1 MHKFNFIKIVAILLA
16 LIPVIAFAQTPRNEL
31 TPGSKSP
38 QTGEKQIE
46 PVIQLWKLDGYGA
59 FRDSIRLDTLLDNY
73 HLYNPVYKDAITVSY
88 VGNYGTP
95 YLNHNFFKR
104 NSDID
109 FFFLRTRGAYLLTP
123 ERVEY
128 YNTRTPYTLLDF
140 SQSEHRTRK
149 NETRFNV
156 LHTQNIS
163 PYWNF
168 TFRYDQARS
177 VGQYKNQ
184 DAKNNFVTLYS
195 SYNKDK
201 LRIHGGFIT
210 NSIQNKENGGLDGD
224 DQIFS
229 GDDTDLLNVNLTST
243 QSIFSN
249 FYVFANGEY
258 RIGRYIETGEERVIE
273 AAEGEPEQVIPVTE
287 FKPLVGFLYSF
298 EYQNHKKEFIEDEDT
313 TTFFRETFYDDNYT
327 KDSIRFRKIENILQI
342 KQYENPDS
350 KTSFG
355 KRVYLGNELNSR
367 SMPEEFVEIAYPFDF
382 PEHIFGTQPENWG
395 IDSMVQRKYFNN
407 SNVYV
412 GGGIFRQTGS
422 FWKWNFDGKIYVL
435 GRRSGQTE
443 LSGIISKPLKLFGDS
458 LAGLNITGQIENRV
472 PEYFQEEFYAK
483 HNRWKNN
490 LKMEQRMIAK
500 GSLKAPGRN
509 LELGFNYSLI
519 NNFIY
524 NDTAGVPSQFG
535 GQLLVLA
542 AHADKDFAL
551 NNFHFRTRLLWQKSS
566 NENVLHLPDFST
578 FVSANYN
585 FVISKVMFTSIGIDT
600 RYNTNYYADAYDPS
614 TGFFHIQNE
623 KKLGNFPYIDAHVNL
638 RLKRTR
644 AFFKMI
650 NIGSEFIDR
659 EYFTTP
665 HYPMNRMTFRLG
677 VAWAFYD

>member
-1 MHKFNFIKIVAILLA
+1 MHKFNFIKIVVALLT
-16 LIPVIAFAQTPRNEL
+16 LVPVIVFAQTPRNEL
-31 TPGSKSP
+31 SQEPETPQP
-38 QTGEKQIE
+38 DEKQIE

-59 FRDSIRLDTLLDNY
+59 FRDSLRLDTLLENY
-73 HLYNPVYKDAITVSY
+73 HLYNPIYNDAITVSY

-104 NSDID
+104 SSDVD
-109 FFFLRTRGAYLLTP
+109 FFFLKTRDAYLLTP

-156 LHTQNIS
+156 LHTQNVS

-243 QSIFSN
+243 QSKFSN

-258 RIGRYIETGEERVIE
+258 RVGRYIETGEERVIE
-273 AAEGEPEQVIPVTE
+273 AAEGEPEQIIPVTE

-313 TTFFRETFYDDNYT
+313 TTFFRETFYDPNYI

-342 KQYENPDS
+342 KQYENPDR

-355 KRVYLGNELNSR
+355 KRAFIGQQHVLMS
-367 SMPEEFVEIAYPFDF
+367 F
-382 PEHIFGTQPENWG
+382 PGTWEG
-395 IDSMVQRKYFNN
+395 IDNRQRKPF
-407 SNVYV
+407 SNVYA

-422 FWKWNFDGKIYVL
+422 FWRWNFEGKIYLL
-435 GRRSGQTE
+435 GRNAGQTE
-443 LSGIISKPLKLFGDS
+443 LSGIITKPLKLFGDS

-472 PEYFQEEFYAK
+472 PEFFQEEFYAK

-490 LKMEQRMIAK
+490 LKMEQRMTAK

-542 AHADKDFAL
+542 AHADKNFVL

-566 NENVLHLPDFST
+566 NINVLHLPDFSA

-585 FVISKVMFTSIGIDT
+585 FVISKVMFTSIGIDA
-600 RYNTNYYADAYDPS
+600 RYNTMFYADDYDPS
-614 TGFFHIQNE
+614 TGLFHLQNE
-623 KKLGNFPYIDAHVNL
+623 KKLGNYPYIDAHVNL

-644 AFFKMI
+644 VFFKMI
-650 NIGSEFIDR
+650 NIGTEFIDR
-659 EYFTTP
+659 EYFTIP
-665 HYPMNRMTFRLG
+665 HYPMNRMTFRMG